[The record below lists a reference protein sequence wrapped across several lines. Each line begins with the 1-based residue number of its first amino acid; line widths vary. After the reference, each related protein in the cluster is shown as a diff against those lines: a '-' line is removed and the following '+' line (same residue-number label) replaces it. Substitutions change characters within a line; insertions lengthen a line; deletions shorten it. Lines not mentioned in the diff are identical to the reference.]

1 MLGTQNVQVTT
12 ALPGAYEIPS
22 QVVGQIARQE
32 VLKGQ
37 QITSAITTASSTV
50 TNIDVPAGYRAM
62 SVMVDQVSGVG
73 TLIKTGDF
81 VDMLIRMDIKPVV
94 VNEDGT
100 SATAIDAIDGDTSK
114 LLLQGMQVL
123 GTLLPPPP
131 AAAGG
136 ATPQPGTALTER
148 QELVIVAV
156 TPAQA
161 EVVKWAQ
168 NDAQVSLSLIL
179 RSPDDFIDADG
190 NRITPESP
198 CLTNRPPA
206 TPTPTSPTT
215 SPEPAASAS
224 PEPVTPFPCEIT
236 PGVVLDTLIQQYGVL
251 VVDINGTGLG
261 GSLPTPAPEA
271 TPSESPAESPAP

>member
-1 MLGTQNVQVTT
+1 MADKPDPNAPPRRRPSRIADEDIPLGTVIEEKMLETET
-12 ALPGAYEIPS
+12 RGHEGPSPGTYSSLA
-22 QVVGQIARQE
+22 VVGQIARQE

-123 GTLLPPPP
+123 GTLLPP
-131 AAAGG
+131 
-136 ATPQPGTALTER
+136 R
-148 QELVIVAV
+148 
-156 TPAQA
+156 
-161 EVVKWAQ
+161 
-168 NDAQVSLSLIL
+168 
-179 RSPDDFIDADG
+179 
-190 NRITPESP
+190 
-198 CLTNRPPA
+198 RPR
-206 TPTPTSPTT
+206 
-215 SPEPAASAS
+215 
-224 PEPVTPFPCEIT
+224 
-236 PGVVLDTLIQQYGVL
+236 
-251 VVDINGTGLG
+251 
-261 GSLPTPAPEA
+261 PEA
-271 TPSESPAESPAP
+271 RRHSRERRSRNARSS